1 MLDNL
6 QNLPDFWLMLGGAL
20 GALAFV
26 TVFAKIIQW
35 LTGIRW

>member
-20 GALAFV
+20 GVLALTAV
-26 TVFAKIIQW
+26 AAKFIQR
-35 LTGIRW
+35 LTGSRW